1 MSELKLPKKVKV
13 GDRWY
18 SVEIVETME
27 RRAQMGCV
35 YYGTGAIEVAAKSNV
50 TNQKYSPDEISDTF
64 WHELTHAIL
73 YDMGSSLYKNE
84 KFVTRFANRLSKA
97 INTARF
103 K

>member
-1 MSELKLPKKVKV
+1 MELPKKVKV

-27 RRAQMGCV
+27 RRAQMGYV
-35 YYGTGAIEVAAKSNV
+35 YYGTGLIEVAKRSNV
-50 TNQKYSPDEISDTF
+50 TDRPYSKEEVSDTF

-73 YDMGSSLYKNE
+73 YDMGSSLHSNE

-97 INTARF
+97 INTAKF

>member
-1 MSELKLPKKVKV
+1 MDLPRKLKV

-18 SVEIVETME
+18 SVEIVETMQ

-35 YYGTGAIEVAAKSNV
+35 YYGTGEIEVAVKSNT
-50 TNQKYSPDEISDTF
+50 TNKPYTKAEVSDTF

-97 INTARF
+97 INTAKF

>member
-1 MSELKLPKKVKV
+1 MDLKLPKKVKV

-27 RRAQMGCV
+27 RRATMGHV
-35 YYGTGAIEVAAKSNV
+35 YYGTGAIEVATKSNV
-50 TNQKYSPDEISDTF
+50 TQKAYSKEEVSDTF

-73 YDMGSSLYKNE
+73 YDMGSSLYKDE
-84 KFVTRFANRLSKA
+84 KFVTRFANRLSTA
-97 INTARF
+97 INTAKF

>member
-1 MSELKLPKKVKV
+1 MDLPKKLKV

-18 SVEIVETME
+18 SVEIVETMQ

-35 YYGTGAIEVAAKSNV
+35 YYGTGEIEVAVKSNT
-50 TNQKYSPDEISDTF
+50 TNKPYTKAEVSDTF

-73 YDMGSSLYKNE
+73 YDMGSTMYRNE
-84 KFVTRFANRLSKA
+84 KFVSRFASRLSRPITSAK
-97 INTARF
+97 F

>member
-1 MSELKLPKKVKV
+1 MDLPKKLKV

-18 SVEIVETME
+18 SVEIVETMQ

-35 YYGTGAIEVAAKSNV
+35 YYGTGEIEVAIKSNT
-50 TNQKYSPDEISDTF
+50 TNKPYTKAEVSDTF

-84 KFVTRFANRLSKA
+84 KFVTRFANRLAKA

-103 K
+103 